1 MYQQSNEIQVYLSV
15 LESRPS
21 QKDQDFLQSCFYPD
35 SSKGKSNTYKST
47 QQTQIDLD
55 LCQNVNKILQSTNG
69 LKFNK
74 KFVDKI
80 LSSLAIP
87 SVKGD
92 GQREK
97 NLFTKVLLA
106 EREFY
111 IALIRSLISNILAK
125 GQQSNEGGQTE
136 RIFGQ
141 PYFQQFSQNQQ

>member
-1 MYQQSNEIQVYLSV
+1 MFQQSNEIQVYLSV
-15 LESRPS
+15 LESKPS
-21 QKDQDFLQSCFYPD
+21 QKYADFLQSCFYPD
-35 SSKGKSNTYKST
+35 SNKGKSNAYKPT

-55 LCQNVNKILQSTNG
+55 LCKSVSKILQSTNG

-106 EREFY
+106 ERDFY
-111 IALIRSLISNILAK
+111 ISLIGSLISNILTK
-125 GQQSNEGGQTE
+125 GQHSIDGGQTE
-136 RIFGQ
+136 RT
-141 PYFQQFSQNQQ
+141 FS